1 MRAIALILILLFFGC
16 DEGENCDTTI
26 TCEDDVEMV
35 CDQPTEEKFENG
47 DTVTVT
53 ACTYVTYEHCFE
65 RTVCKKNED

>member
-1 MRAIALILILLFFGC
+1 
-16 DEGENCDTTI
+16 
-26 TCEDDVEMV
+26 MV